1 MTDCELCF
9 KPIRFW
15 DWKTSLKSKT
25 FGDLGSGVITIHWF
39 HRRCTMGKCVIC
51 GKDFRRWQEVN
62 HCIYNSVEGIG
73 HQKCLDTKGVEIAK
87 WINDDEE

>member
-15 DWKTSLKSKT
+15 DWKTSLKST
-25 FGDLGSGVITIHWF
+25 TGNNDPICINWF

-51 GKDFRRWQEVN
+51 GKGFHRWQEVN
-62 HCIYNSVEGIG
+62 HCIYNSVGGIG
-73 HQKCLDTKGVEIAK
+73 HQKCLDAKGVEIAK
-87 WINDDEE
+87 WVNYDDKE